1 MLHVVIDTNVIVA
14 ALRSRRGASFK
25 LLERLGS
32 GEFKI
37 CLSVPLVLEYED
49 AGKRSAREAGLTTD
63 DVDDVVD
70 YLCSVADLREI
81 HFLWRP
87 FLRDP
92 YDDHLL
98 ELAVESGSRWI
109 VTFNIRDFVGSERF
123 GVVALTPQQFLAK
136 LGGSR

>member
-1 MLHVVIDTNVIVA
+1 MLHAVIDTNVLVA
-14 ALRSRRGASFK
+14 ALRSRRGASFQ
-25 LLERLGS
+25 LLKRIGS
-32 GEFKI
+32 GEFRI
-37 CLSVPLVLEYED
+37 CLSVPLALEYED
-49 AGKRSAREAGLTTD
+49 AGKRAAREVGLTAA

-92 YDDHLL
+92 NDDHLL

-109 VTFNIRDFVGSERF
+109 ITFNIRDFAGSEQF
-123 GVVALTPQQFLAK
+123 GVKALTPQQFLAK
-136 LGGSR
+136 LEGRR

>member
-1 MLHVVIDTNVIVA
+1 MLHAVIDTNVVVA
-14 ALRSRRGASFK
+14 ALRSRLGASFR
-25 LLERLGS
+25 LMERLAAR
-32 GEFKI
+32 EFRI
-37 CLSVPLVLEYED
+37 SLSVPLVLEYED
-49 AGKRSAREAGLTTD
+49 AGKRSAREVGLTAS

-109 VTFNIRDFVGSERF
+109 ITFNIRDFAGSERF
-123 GVVALTPQQFLAK
+123 GVEALTPQQFLAK
-136 LGGSR
+136 LEGRK

>member
-1 MLHVVIDTNVIVA
+1 M
-14 ALRSRRGASFK
+14 
-25 LLERLGS
+25 ERLAAR
-32 GEFKI
+32 EFRI
-37 CLSVPLVLEYED
+37 SLSVPLVLEYED
-49 AGKRSAREAGLTTD
+49 AGKRSAREAGLTAS

-87 FLRDP
+87 CLRDP

-136 LGGSR
+136 LEGSR

>member
-1 MLHVVIDTNVIVA
+1 MLHAVIDTNVVVA
-14 ALRSRRGASFK
+14 ALRSRLGASFR
-25 LLERLGS
+25 LIERLAAR
-32 GEFKI
+32 EFRI
-37 CLSVPLVLEYED
+37 SLSVPLVLEYED
-49 AGKRSAREAGLTTD
+49 AGKRSAREAGLTAS

-81 HFLWRP
+81 HFLSRP

-109 VTFNIRDFVGSERF
+109 ITFNIRDFAGSERF
-123 GVVALTPQQFLAK
+123 GVEALTPQQFLAK
-136 LGGSR
+136 LEGKK